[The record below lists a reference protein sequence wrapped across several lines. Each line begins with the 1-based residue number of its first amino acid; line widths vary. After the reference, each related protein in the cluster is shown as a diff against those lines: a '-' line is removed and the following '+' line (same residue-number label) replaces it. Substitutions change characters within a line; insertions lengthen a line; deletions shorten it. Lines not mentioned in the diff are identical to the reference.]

1 MTRAPV
7 VTAAGCTRCRR
18 RPHATATHATAI
30 HATAIHATATHA
42 TATHATAIATLG
54 PCPRSEWKHS

>member
-7 VTAAGCTRCRR
+7 VTAAACTRRL
-18 RPHATATHATAI
+18 P

-42 TATHATAIATLG
+42 TATHATAIATPG

>member
-7 VTAAGCTRCRR
+7 VTAAACTRRL
-18 RPHATATHATAI
+18 T

-42 TATHATAIATLG
+42 TAIATPG